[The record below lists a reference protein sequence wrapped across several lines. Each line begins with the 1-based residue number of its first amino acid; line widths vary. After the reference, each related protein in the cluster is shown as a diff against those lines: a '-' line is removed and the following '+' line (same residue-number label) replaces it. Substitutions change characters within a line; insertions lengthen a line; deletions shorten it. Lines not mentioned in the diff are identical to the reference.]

1 MVFSTSFAAINAKPS
16 FTKYLK
22 PFSGHEAHFLQIG
35 AFNGEASSYMLE
47 HVLTHAASTLT
58 DVDTWDESMHLHE
71 VDLDWAEIEKQ
82 YDARLRLN
90 IENGRLIKK
99 KMNGTDFFAN
109 NAQKFDFIY
118 IDGNKAGPA
127 ILQDGMN
134 AVRCLKPNG
143 LLAFNDSAWHKKN
156 SASLGPNPA
165 ISALTEV
172 FSDEI
177 SLLQTNNL
185 VWLRRSE
192 QSAH

>member
-16 FTKYLK
+16 FIKFLGPY
-22 PFSGHEAHFLQIG
+22 SGQEVHFLQIG

-47 HVLTHAASTLT
+47 HLLTNATSTLT
-58 DVDTWDESMHLHE
+58 DVNTWNDSSRIDK

-82 YDARLRLN
+82 YDARLHSD
-90 IENGRLIKK
+90 IDSGRLIKK
-99 KMNGTDFFAN
+99 KMNSTDFFADN
-109 NAQKFDFIY
+109 TQKFDFIY
-118 IDGNKAGPA
+118 IDSNTVGPA

-143 LLAFNDSAWHKKN
+143 LLAINDSEWHQKN
-156 SASLGPNPA
+156 SASLGPSPA

-185 VWLRRSE
+185 VWLRRI
-192 QSAH
+192 